1 MSKGKVVVISIFS
14 FLIVLSIILFS
25 FVFCVRKQTV
35 CFVAESTI
43 TEQEILTAADIKSG
57 KPIFM
62 INKEDAVTNIESK
75 YANIKVI
82 QIKTT
87 SITSIEII
95 VRNRYELFYDSNQNN
110 YYILDE
116 ELKILRIASEEP
128 TNLIKIDTDLNVKD
142 KTNVADFLGT
152 ENQQH
157 ISSNLFVAMYS
168 AVLSSEDNQARVD
181 MCNLIKSVN
190 IKEDKL
196 TITTRENVNI
206 EIAKPY
212 TELINKINICF
223 SAIEELTP
231 EQKEKATIKIIY
243 NAKTA
248 EYKGY
253 IDFAE

>member
-95 VRNRYELFYDSNQNN
+95 VRNR
-110 YYILDE
+110 
-116 ELKILRIASEEP
+116 
-128 TNLIKIDTDLNVKD
+128 
-142 KTNVADFLGT
+142 
-152 ENQQH
+152 
-157 ISSNLFVAMYS
+157 
-168 AVLSSEDNQARVD
+168 
-181 MCNLIKSVN
+181 
-190 IKEDKL
+190 
-196 TITTRENVNI
+196 
-206 EIAKPY
+206 
-212 TELINKINICF
+212 
-223 SAIEELTP
+223 
-231 EQKEKATIKIIY
+231 
-243 NAKTA
+243 
-248 EYKGY
+248 
-253 IDFAE
+253 